1 MSSSPFELFRRNLK
15 PMMVFLTL
23 LALVSFVI
31 LPSIAMYQ
39 QQQTGYGTTETTL
52 ATTKEGDFEL
62 NKVNYFT
69 RNHFATVQFLRELA
83 ETTIASG
90 GAPKVA
96 DFQYDPQSQMIRSLG
111 INDQPNDQT
120 SVRTMMFAAE
130 AKKAGLELGDPE
142 IKGWL
147 TNFTDG
153 KLSDSQ
159 INGILAAS
167 SRNQVGQ
174 VQLFDQLR
182 QHLLAQTYQRQ
193 VLAGLTAGGMPIT
206 PPAQQWELFLK
217 LNRRAVADAYGVN
230 VADFIEKTNA
240 KPSEKAINEMY
251 KEGRERFP
259 NLESPDAAF
268 RRPYTAKFEYLAGS
282 LDEFIEREVSNI
294 TEEQLKAEYQRR
306 LDGGDF
312 QLPEQP
318 ATEDPATE
326 QPAAPAA
333 DDAAPPADDAAA
345 TETEAAEMTETP
357 AETSDAPPADAA
369 PAEPATPAEPETPT
383 APETPAE
390 PQTPADPE
398 APAETEKPAVEAPEL
413 NPPSSDAPA
422 DAPAAGDSSSLL
434 NREEGVRLVAMRA
447 QESDGETSAA
457 EEPAPAAEE
466 PAAPAEEP
474 APATEEAKP
483 ADATPATDNKPE
495 TPAEAPATDAEKP
508 ADAPADKPADAPEA
522 AKVESFE
529 SVKDEIARSLA
540 QGPAIEKLDA
550 AVTEVNKVM
559 RTYFNARAIAGGKA
573 DAAPKRPDL
582 KALAEKLGMKH
593 VVTGMLDGFDVQEE
607 PIAQSFG
614 AGSMMQRGESFV
626 QTMYVTRPPLFTPTR
641 TVDDQA
647 RVSYVSWKTD
657 EKEEYIPELK
667 EIREEVITAIR
678 MVEARKL
685 AKAEAEKLAKLFAG
699 SDKPAKELVPAERAN
714 QFFESL
720 GPFSWMNSLG
730 FGMRASMGNV
740 EELDR
745 VGDAFMRQVFM
756 SDRGKWGVAP
766 NMPETVFYVVRPTEF
781 SPSTDE
787 LYQRFTQAAQRM
799 QTMSLAVEQA
809 LRIRDGHYE
818 ALDERMGFEWN
829 EKALEQK

>member
-52 ATTKEGDFEL
+52 AKTKEGDFEL

-240 KPSEKAINEMY
+240 KPSDKAINEMY

-318 ATEDPATE
+318 ATEEPATE
-326 QPAAPAA
+326 QPATEQPAPPAA

-345 TETEAAEMTETP
+345 TETQAAEMTETP

-369 PAEPATPAEPETPT
+369 PAEPATPAEPETPA
-383 APETPAE
+383 APETAAE
-390 PQTPADPE
+390 PQTPAEPE

-422 DAPAAGDSSSLL
+422 DAPAAGDSSSVL
-434 NREEGVRLVAMRA
+434 NREQGVRLVAMRA
-447 QESDGETSAA
+447 QESDGET
-457 EEPAPAAEE
+457 PAA
-466 PAAPAEEP
+466 
-474 APATEEAKP
+474 
-483 ADATPATDNKPE
+483 DNKPE
-495 TPAEAPATDAEKP
+495 TPAETQATDTEKP

-550 AVTEVNKVM
+550 AVTEINKVM

-582 KALAEKLGMKH
+582 KALAEKFAMKH

-756 SDRGKWGVAP
+756 SERGKWGVAP

-787 LYQRFTQAAQRM
+787 LYQRFSQAAQRM

-818 ALDERMGFEWN
+818 ALDERTGFEWN

>member
-52 ATTKEGDFEL
+52 AKTKEGDFDL

-83 ETTIASG
+83 ETTIANG

-96 DFQYDPQSQMIRSLG
+96 DFQYDPQSRMIRSLG
-111 INDQPNDQT
+111 INDQPGDQT

-142 IKGWL
+142 IQGWL
-147 TNFTDG
+147 SNFTDG

-174 VQLFDQLR
+174 VQLYDQLR
-182 QHLLAQTYQRQ
+182 QHLLAQAYQRQ

-259 NLESPDAAF
+259 NIESPDAAF

-282 LDEFIEREVSNI
+282 LDAFIDREVSGI
-294 TEEQLKAEYQRR
+294 TEDQLRAEYQRR
-306 LDGGDF
+306 LEGGDF
-312 QLPEQP
+312 KLPEQP
-318 ATEDPATE
+318 ATEQPATE
-326 QPAAPAA
+326 QPPATTEEAAAPTEEAA
-333 DDAAPPADDAAA
+333 AAA
-345 TETEAAEMTETP
+345 TEPAEM
-357 AETSDAPPADAA
+357 AEATAEASDTPPADSA
-369 PAEPATPAEPETPT
+369 PAEPETP
-383 APETPAE
+383 AE
-390 PQTPADPE
+390 PK
-398 APAETEKPAVEAPEL
+398 APAET
-413 NPPSSDAPA
+413 DAPA
-422 DAPAAGDSSSLL
+422 VDAPEIKPPATDAPAAGDSSGVM

-447 QESDGETSAA
+447 QEPDGEAQAS
-457 EEPAPAAEE
+457 EESAPATE
-466 PAAPAEEP
+466 AAPAEEP
-474 APATEEAKP
+474 KPAEAAPAAADKPEAP
-483 ADATPATDNKPE
+483 AETPATDTE
-495 TPAEAPATDAEKP
+495 EP
-508 ADAPADKPADAPEA
+508 ADAPVEEPTDAPEA
-522 AKVESFE
+522 PKVESFE

-540 QGPAIEKLDA
+540 EGPAIAKLDA

-593 VVTGMLDGFDVQEE
+593 VVTGMMDGRDVQED
-607 PIAQSFG
+607 PIAQSYG
-614 AGSMMQRGESFV
+614 VGSMMQRGEPFV

-685 AKAEAEKLAKLFAG
+685 ARAEADRLAKLFAG
-699 SDKPAKELVPAERAN
+699 SDKPAKELVPAERAS

-730 FGMRASMGNV
+730 FGMRAFMGNV

-756 SDRGKWGVAP
+756 SERGKWGVAP
-766 NMPETVFYVVRPTEF
+766 NMPETVYYVVRPTEF

-818 ALDERMGFEWN
+818 ALDERVGFEWN

>member
-1 MSSSPFELFRRNLK
+1 
-15 PMMVFLTL
+15 MMVFLTL

-52 ATTKEGDFEL
+52 AKTKEGDFEL

-240 KPSEKAINEMY
+240 KPSDKAINEMY

-318 ATEDPATE
+318 ATEEPATE
-326 QPAAPAA
+326 QPATEQPAPPAA

-345 TETEAAEMTETP
+345 TETQAAEMTETP

-369 PAEPATPAEPETPT
+369 PAEPATPAEPETPA
-383 APETPAE
+383 APETAAE
-390 PQTPADPE
+390 PQTPAEPE

-422 DAPAAGDSSSLL
+422 DAPAAGDSSSVL
-434 NREEGVRLVAMRA
+434 NREQGVRLVAMRA
-447 QESDGETSAA
+447 QESDGET
-457 EEPAPAAEE
+457 PAA
-466 PAAPAEEP
+466 
-474 APATEEAKP
+474 
-483 ADATPATDNKPE
+483 DNKPE
-495 TPAEAPATDAEKP
+495 TPAETQATDTEKP

-550 AVTEVNKVM
+550 AVTEINKVM

-582 KALAEKLGMKH
+582 KALAEKFAMKH

-756 SDRGKWGVAP
+756 SERGKWGVAP

-787 LYQRFTQAAQRM
+787 LYQRFSQAAQRM

-818 ALDERMGFEWN
+818 ALDERTGFEWN